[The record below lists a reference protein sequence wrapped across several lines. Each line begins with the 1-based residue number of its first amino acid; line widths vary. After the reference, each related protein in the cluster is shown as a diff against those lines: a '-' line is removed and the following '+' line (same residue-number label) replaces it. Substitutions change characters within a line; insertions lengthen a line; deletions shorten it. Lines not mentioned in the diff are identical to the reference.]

1 MRLGGLDSE
10 LIAKQGCFMSSD
22 FAPEFQ
28 PPQPASAG
36 EGWAA
41 AFFKSPLIWGTL
53 ATVVFYAAMPL
64 LPIDPKVMYRYF
76 CSHWIL
82 YATTWLFGI
91 GMAIL
96 IFKSLKLP
104 NEQSAFRYNL
114 LRNRGLEAEPDW
126 EQRLDMLQ
134 RGVNNLPKKTRRSI
148 LAQRYADVCEYLAAR
163 HNGDT
168 LEDHLKYLHDV
179 AGERLHDSYALIRTI
194 TWAIPILGFLG
205 TVIGITMAI
214 ANITPDQLE
223 QSMSEVTSGLAVAFD
238 TTALSL
244 TLSMIL
250 VFVSFVVERGE
261 QGVLGKIE
269 ALGMR
274 DIAPI
279 FQFGAAPTVASSPFE
294 LAEQQAAELLLAK
307 TEKLVNWQTDLWQES
322 LDGLRTRWEQV
333 VLKQQTEF
341 SRTLQTGMEATL
353 NKHNEELEVARES
366 LSQGFSSLSENLL
379 QFSTNMQQQSSQQ
392 HSETAEKMS
401 EVWEDVLGELRVSR
415 DEQAQQTERLMH
427 SISNEV
433 LEWQTTLKEASHAGA
448 GQAREL
454 HTQGQTLLKIMGEE
468 AELTR
473 LQRTLADNLDALR
486 AVETF
491 EKALH
496 SLTAAVHMLTIK
508 NRAA

>member
-1 MRLGGLDSE
+1 
-10 LIAKQGCFMSSD
+10 MSSD
-22 FAPEFQ
+22 LAPEFQ
-28 PPQPASAG
+28 APQPRDTTGS
-36 EGWAA
+36 WAA
-41 AFFKSPLIWGTL
+41 ALFKSSIIWGTL
-53 ATVVFYAAMPL
+53 ATIAFYAAIPL
-64 LPIDPKVMYRYF
+64 MPIDPKIMYRYF

-96 IFKSLKLP
+96 LFKSLKLP
-104 NEQSAFRYNL
+104 SEQAAFRFNL
-114 LRNRGLEAEPDW
+114 IRNRGLEAEPDW
-126 EQRLDMLQ
+126 EQRLDLLHQ
-134 RGVNNLPKKTRRSI
+134 GVNNLPQRVRKSI
-148 LAQRYADVCEYLAAR
+148 LAQRYADVCEYLGAR

-223 QSMSEVTSGLAVAFD
+223 QSMSEVTGGLAVAFD

-261 QGVLGKIE
+261 QQILGKIE

-274 DIAPI
+274 DIAPV
-279 FQFGAAPTVASSPFE
+279 FHAGSAAVAASPFE
-294 LAEQQAAELLLAK
+294 MAELHAAELLMAK
-307 TEKLVNWQTDLWQES
+307 TEKLINWQTDLWQQS

-333 VLKQQTEF
+333 VQKQQTEF

-353 NKHNEELEVARES
+353 HRHNEELGAARES
-366 LSQGFSSLSENLL
+366 LSTGFTTLSENLL
-379 QFSTNMQQQSSQQ
+379 KFSTDLQQQSAQQ
-392 HSETAEKMS
+392 HSETAVKMT
-401 EVWEDVLGELRVSR
+401 EVWEDVLNELRTSR
-415 DEQAQQTERLMH
+415 EEQAQQTERLMQ
-427 SISNEV
+427 SISDEV
-433 LEWQTTLKEASHAGA
+433 LEWQTTLKEATHSGA

-454 HTQGQTLLKIMGEE
+454 HSQGETLLKIMGEE

-473 LQRTLADNLDALR
+473 LQRTLADNLDAIR

-496 SLTAAVHMLTIK
+496 SLTAAVHMLTIR

>member
-1 MRLGGLDSE
+1 
-10 LIAKQGCFMSSD
+10 MSSD

-28 PPQPASAG
+28 APRSPDAA

-41 AFFKSPLIWGTL
+41 ALFKSPIIWGTL
-53 ATVVFYAAMPL
+53 ATVAFYALIPAMP
-64 LPIDPKVMYRYF
+64 IDRAIMQRYF

-82 YATTWLFGI
+82 YATTWLFAM

-96 IFKSLKLP
+96 FFKTLCLPRENASL
-104 NEQSAFRYNL
+104 RYNL
-114 LRNRGLEAEPDW
+114 IRNRGLDAEPNW
-126 EQRLDMLQ
+126 ELRLDMLR
-134 RGVNNLPKKTRRSI
+134 RGVNNLPKRVRRSV
-148 LAQRYADVCEYLAAR
+148 LAQRYDDVCEYLGAR

-179 AGERLHDSYALIRTI
+179 AGERLHDSYALLRTLI
-194 TWAIPILGFLG
+194 WAIPILGFLG

-223 QSMSEVTSGLAVAFD
+223 QSMSEVTGGLAVAFD

-261 QGVLGKIE
+261 QQVLGKVE
-269 ALGMR
+269 SMGMR
-274 DIAPI
+274 DIAPL
-279 FQFGAAPTVASSPFE
+279 FHVGSATVTSSPFE
-294 LAEQQAAELLLAK
+294 MAELHAAELLMAK
-307 TEKLVNWQTDLWQES
+307 TEKLINWQTDLWQQS

-333 VLKQQTEF
+333 VQKQQTEF
-341 SRTLQTGMEATL
+341 SRTLQSGMEATL
-353 NKHNEELEVARES
+353 NRHNEELGAARES
-366 LSQGFSSLSENLL
+366 LSSGFSSLSENLIK
-379 QFSTNMQQQSSQQ
+379 FSTDMQQQSSLQ
-392 HSETAEKMS
+392 HAETAEKMS
-401 EVWEDVLGELRVSR
+401 GVWEDVLNELRVSR
-415 DEQAQQTERLMH
+415 DEQAQQTERLMQ

-433 LEWQTTLKEASHAGA
+433 LEWQTTLKEATHSGA

-454 HTQGQTLLKIMGEE
+454 HSQGQTLLKIMGEE

-473 LQRTLADNLDALR
+473 LQRTLADNLDAIH

-496 SLTAAVHMLTIK
+496 SLTAAVHMLTIR